1 MGQVLWPF
9 CISDL
14 SWFTQ
19 SWRKWEMGLRL
30 CSQQKERQSC
40 TLQENATII
49 LPILVQRFIDHEAG
63 SFCGWCQ
70 VTAFG
75 YDSPIVYKAHFTK
88 KQLVKPLF
96 LLNKTVLNF
105 QGRTRPSLCWP
116 WLKSQPGGRSQTCF
130 LLLQKQVLFF
140 FLSNSCEVDKESS
153 RQPCERDEPDHPIK
167 LQYFF
172 VHLQMQMAQVAAVLA
187 EPAKAGY
194 SRSWFPSCYP
204 VLVPGFF
211 TSLKFI
217 FIQ

>member
-1 MGQVLWPF
+1 MLKRNLRPYKKRKRPAWISLAGAEMGQDLWPF

-19 SWRKWEMGLRL
+19 SWREWEMGLRL

-40 TLQENATII
+40 TLQENAIVI

-75 YDSPIVYKAHFTK
+75 YDSPIVYKAPFTK

-105 QGRTRPSLCWP
+105 QGRTRLSLCWP

-140 FLSNSCEVDKESS
+140 SS
-153 RQPCERDEPDHPIK
+153 AI
-167 LQYFF
+167 
-172 VHLQMQMAQVAAVLA
+172 AV
-187 EPAKAGY
+187 K
-194 SRSWFPSCYP
+194 
-204 VLVPGFF
+204 
-211 TSLKFI
+211 
-217 FIQ
+217 